1 MKTVKKT
8 IKMIFKKMKKIKLI
22 LLKKRQTFFLPQEK
36 LFKQIPNTNIFRILD
51 EIAQCVN
58 TIKNILVYEYNF
70 IGDKLELA
78 VGGFSIGSHYSL
90 FNILQ
95 FL

>member
-1 MKTVKKT
+1 M
-8 IKMIFKKMKKIKLI
+8 
-22 LLKKRQTFFLPQEK
+22 EYSE

-78 VGGFSIGSHYSL
+78 VGGFSIGSHYAL

>member
-1 MKTVKKT
+1 MLFIHGANEKKEH
-8 IKMIFKKMKKIKLI
+8 IEHHC
-22 LLKKRQTFFLPQEK
+22 KRYAKFGYITATMDYSE

-78 VGGFSIGSHYSL
+78 VGGFSIGSHYAL